1 MRRIGHE
8 ALNAQLHTRT
18 VAGSAKEIELM
29 SVASAALFFMR
40 WRMSGRE
47 VCEHCAKHAHYAFRM
62 LLLQSKAQS
71 RDEIRPGCA

>member
-29 SVASAALFFMR
+29 SVASAALFL
-40 WRMSGRE
+40 
-47 VCEHCAKHAHYAFRM
+47 CA
-62 LLLQSKAQS
+62 
-71 RDEIRPGCA
+71 GG

>member
-29 SVASAALFFMR
+29 SVASAALFLKR
-40 WRMSGRE
+40 KVGTKSVPDAPRRIHE
-47 VCEHCAKHAHYAFRM
+47 QIYT
-62 LLLQSKAQS
+62 
-71 RDEIRPGCA
+71 